1 MTARFSVYKSNRV
14 AMTFTEYDRLSVSEA
29 AAIQDE
35 LRRQVKI
42 EERTLPVRT
51 IAGADLSFNRFGTTF
66 YAGIVVLRFP
76 ELQPLAY
83 SLIKAEIHFP
93 YVPGFLA
100 FREVPALL
108 DAWELLPEKP
118 DILVADGHGIAH
130 RRRMGI
136 ASHFGVLTGQATLGC
151 AKSILF
157 GKYEEPGTEKG
168 AYTAIKDGQET
179 IGWAL
184 RTKKNIKPVFV
195 SPGHLTNLQDS
206 LDIIMQCTRR
216 YRIPEPTRLAH
227 EAVNWLR
234 TGTLKEGYFRISSS

>member
-1 MTARFSVYKSNRV
+1 
-14 AMTFTEYDRLSVSEA
+14 MTFAEYDRLSVSEA
-29 AAIQDE
+29 AKVQSE
-35 LRRQVKI
+35 LRKHVKI
-42 EERTLPVRT
+42 ERRTLPVRT

-83 SLIKAEIHFP
+83 SLAKAEIHFP

-100 FREVPALL
+100 FREIPALL
-108 DAWELLPEKP
+108 GAWELLSEKP
-118 DILVADGHGIAH
+118 DALVADGHGIAH

-157 GKYEEPGTEKG
+157 GSYEEPGIDKD
-168 AYTAIKDGQET
+168 AYTPIKDGEEI

-184 RTKKNIKPVFV
+184 RTKKNTKPVFV
-195 SPGHLTNLQDS
+195 SPGHLLDLRDS
-206 LDIIMQCTRR
+206 LELTMQCTRR
-216 YRIPEPTRLAH
+216 HRIPEPTRLAH
-227 EAVNWLR
+227 EVVNR
-234 TGTLKEGYFRISSS
+234 FRMGKLKEGYFGAEEAELI